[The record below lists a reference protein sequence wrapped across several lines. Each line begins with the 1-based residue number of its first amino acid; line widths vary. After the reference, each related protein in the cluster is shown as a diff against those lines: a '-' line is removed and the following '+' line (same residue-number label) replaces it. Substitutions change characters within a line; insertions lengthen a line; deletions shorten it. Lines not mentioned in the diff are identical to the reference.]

1 MGIHNYGDVNR
12 VRTTFTSSIIRQAH
26 HYNRSTN
33 FWFTET
39 GGIVKFGRNF
49 PCSTSRAASRLKNMF
64 KLARTYHSSGVQRA
78 YVYNWTGAGC
88 NARFDAGL
96 TAPDGSPRAAYT
108 VLRQQ
113 LANFL
118 R

>member
-1 MGIHNYGDVNR
+1 M
-12 VRTTFTSSIIRQAH
+12 RTTFTSSIIRQSH
-26 HYNRSTN
+26 KYNRSTN

-39 GGIVKFGRNF
+39 GGIVKFGRSF

-64 KLARTYHSSGVQRA
+64 KLARTYHSSGVERA
-78 YVYNWTGAGC
+78 YVYNWTG
-88 NARFDAGL
+88 RGL
-96 TAPDGSPRAAYT
+96 RRALRRGPHHPSGATRPAYT

-113 LANFL
+113 LPNFL